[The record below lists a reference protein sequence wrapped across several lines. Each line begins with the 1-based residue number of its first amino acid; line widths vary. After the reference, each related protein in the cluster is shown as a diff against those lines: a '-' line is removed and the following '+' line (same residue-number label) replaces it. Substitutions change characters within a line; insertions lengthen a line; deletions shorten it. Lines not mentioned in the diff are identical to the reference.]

1 MSRTASRRFISPSV
15 ECAVVS
21 TSARVTSFGRTFVGE
36 VQDKEITFIAA
47 SLAYYAFVSL
57 IPLVLLL
64 LVIVSFAGGQAMADR
79 IAQAAGGA
87 LSPSGQGLVSNA
99 ISTQTGAGGATVV
112 SLLALLWSALKVFR
126 GLDTAFSR
134 AYGRESPG
142 LATQLKNGLVTL
154 LAVTLGIVITAGV
167 GAAVSLSPVDVTVAG
182 VSAVGLA
189 GTLATLLGL
198 ALTLLPL
205 YYFLPGGGVTVREA
219 LPGAL
224 FTAVGWTVLQIGFR
238 FYAANAGSYEAYGVI
253 GAVLLLVTLLY
264 FAGMILLLGVVLNA
278 VFAGRIGGADEPSDE
293 GLAARLKA
301 GGRP

>member
-1 MSRTASRRFISPSV
+1 
-15 ECAVVS
+15 VS

-57 IPLVLLL
+57 IPLILLL
-64 LVIVSFAGGQAMADR
+64 LVVVSVASGQAMADR

-87 LSPSGQGLVSNA
+87 LSPSGQGLVSDA
-99 ISTQTGAGGATVV
+99 ISNQNGAGGATVV

-142 LATQLKNGLVTL
+142 IVAQVKNGLVTL
-154 LAVTLGIVITAGV
+154 VAVVLGIVITVGV
-167 GAAVSLSPVDVTVAG
+167 GAVVSLAPTDVTVAG

-224 FTAVGWTVLQIGFR
+224 FTAVGWTILQIGFR
-238 FYAANAGSYEAYGVI
+238 VYAANAGSYEAYGVI

-278 VFAGRIGGADEPSDE
+278 VLAGRADRTDEPGDE

>member
-1 MSRTASRRFISPSV
+1 MSA
-15 ECAVVS
+15 
-21 TSARVTSFGRTFVGE
+21 SARVTSFGRTFVGE

-57 IPLVLLL
+57 IPLILLL
-64 LVIVSFAGGQAMADR
+64 LVGVSVIGGQGMANS
-79 IAQAAGGA
+79 IAATAGGA
-87 LSPSGQGLVSNA
+87 LSPSGQGLVTEA
-99 ISTQTGAGGATVV
+99 ISNQNGAAGATVV

-142 LATQLKNGLVTL
+142 LTTQIKNGLLTL
-154 LAVTLGIVITAGV
+154 LAVVFGIVVTVGV
-167 GAAVSLSPVDVTVAG
+167 GALVSLAPVDVTVAG
-182 VSAVGLA
+182 VSVVGLA
-189 GTLATLLGL
+189 GTLATLLGVS
-198 ALTLLPL
+198 LTLLPL

-224 FTAVGWTVLQIGFR
+224 FAAVGWTILQIGFR
-238 FYAANAGSYEAYGVI
+238 LYAANAGSYEAYGVI

-278 VFAGRIGGADEPSDE
+278 VLVGRASGTDETDDE
-293 GLAARLKA
+293 GLAAQLKA